1 MLFAATVA
9 ISRVALL
16 MSLNEPSKN
25 DPISLKYLGKALV
38 LLKERS
44 KSRETLISEPVIFT
58 VARLVT
64 IAVRPLSALCQRC

>member
-16 MSLNEPSKN
+16 MSLKEPTKN
-25 DPISLKYLGKALV
+25 DPISLKYLGKALI
-38 LLKERS
+38 LLKERAQ
-44 KSRETLISEPVIFT
+44 SRETLISEPVIFT

-64 IAVRPLSALCQRC
+64 IAVSHFSAVCQ

>member
-1 MLFAATVA
+1 
-9 ISRVALL
+9 
-16 MSLNEPSKN
+16 MSLNAPTKD

-38 LLKERS
+38 LLKERA

-64 IAVRPLSALCQRC
+64 IAVSLINALC

>member
-16 MSLNEPSKN
+16 MSLNESSKN
-25 DPISLKYLGKALV
+25 DLITLKYLGKALV
-38 LLKERS
+38 LLKERA
-44 KSRETLISEPVIFT
+44 KSRETLVSEPVIFT

-64 IAVRPLSALCQRC
+64 IAVSNPCIEDGSY